1 MEVTVKPYYNYKKE
15 ANYYLALTI
24 HNLLKKSVALKEL
37 FNEQAKTS
45 NYGFIITTKGY
56 KVDTIEIRY
65 KGNITLGKIFFTK
78 FESPAFYASDRFPK
92 HQYGL
97 GLTQTEADV
106 IGRYAHILLRPTE
119 DRTNL
124 LPNSVA
130 ISNSSQVILNYTNEQ
145 GTSVESILW
154 TDKG

>member
-37 FNEQAKTS
+37 LNKQAKTS
-45 NYGFIITTKGY
+45 HYGFVITSKDDR
-56 KVDTIEIRY
+56 VNTIEIRY

-119 DRTNL
+119 DRTDL

-130 ISNSSQVILNYTNEQ
+130 ISSTSRVILDYTNEH
-145 GTSVESILW
+145 GTSVNRILW

>member
-1 MEVTVKPYYNYKKE
+1 MKAAVKPYYTYKKE
-15 ANYYLALTI
+15 ANYYLALTV
-24 HNLLKKSVALKEL
+24 HNLLKKSVALKDL
-37 FNEQAKTS
+37 LNEQTKTS
-45 NYGFIITTKGY
+45 NYEFIITSKGNN
-56 KVDTIEIRY
+56 VDTIEIRY
-65 KGNITLGKIFFTK
+65 KKNILLGKIFFTK

-145 GTSVESILW
+145 GTSVESISW